1 MQENAAMTPPTT
13 TVPTA
18 TLRPGGEADVDAIAD
33 IWHRGWRDGHLGHV
47 PAALPPLRGLAQLRA
62 RVPARLG
69 TTTVATIGPVVVGF
83 VALHDDEVEQLYVDA
98 AARGTGVAAALLAH
112 GESVIGATHD
122 RAWLAVVPGN
132 ARARR
137 FYERCGWSDGGPFD
151 NPAWTP
157 GGATLA
163 VSCLRYEK
171 RLRPRDR

>member
-1 MQENAAMTPPTT
+1 
-13 TVPTA
+13 
-18 TLRPGGEADVDAIAD
+18 
-33 IWHRGWRDGHLGHV
+33 
-47 PAALPPLRGLAQLRA
+47 
-62 RVPARLG
+62 LG

-137 FYERCGWSDGGPFD
+137 FYELAGWVADGTERASEAFGVSF
-151 NPAWTP
+151 AEVRYRRRSTSEESSSATP
-157 GGATLA
+157 EGT
-163 VSCLRYEK
+163 E
-171 RLRPRDR
+171 

>member
-1 MQENAAMTPPTT
+1 MTHVTAGP
-13 TVPTA
+13 A
-18 TLRPGGEADVDAIAD
+18 TLRPGVEADIDAIAD

-47 PAALPPLRGLAQLRA
+47 PAALVPHRGLGDFRL
-62 RVPARLG
+62 RVPTQLD
-69 TTTVATIGPVVVGF
+69 TMTVATIGSDLVGF
-83 VALHDDEVEQLYVDA
+83 IALHDDEVEQLYVDA